1 MAYVYS
7 EIFFLSFEMSSKG
20 KDPNEVDLFQQTW
33 QVQEIAL
40 CGEKNVAAAKEG
52 AVYPGMH
59 MSMTDFTG
67 EGFFTC
73 SCHLFFSMGRCQASH
88 VILRQASSFMRA
100 RLQCRAGGVEV
111 CGEVPPGSIC
121 GSPRM
126 R

>member
-1 MAYVYS
+1 MAYFYS

-20 KDPNEVDLFQQTW
+20 KDPTEVDLFQQTW
-33 QVQEIAL
+33 QVQEIAQ
-40 CGEKNVAAAKEG
+40 CGEKDVAAAKEG

-73 SCHLFFSMGRCQASH
+73 SCHLFSPWDAVKRHMSYC
-88 VILRQASSFMRA
+88 RQASSFMRA
-100 RLQCRAGGVEV
+100 RLQRRAGGVEV